1 MNKIHH
7 IGIATNDLT
16 RLKEEYLKQNYIYVD
31 EVYDKFQKATLCLL
45 KRGAECIELIYT
57 NNKESSVYDLCKNN
71 YKKEYHVCYIVK
83 SLKEEISKLKREG
96 CILIQDICYAELLKS
111 NICFLYTKDRKVIE
125 LVEDNG

>member
-16 RLKEEYLKQNYIYVD
+16 KLKEEYLKQNYIYVD

-45 KRGAECIELIYT
+45 KRGAEYIELIYT
-57 NNKESSVYDLCKNN
+57 NNKESSVYNLCKNN
-71 YKKEYHVCYIVK
+71 YKKQYHVCYIVK

>member
-16 RLKEEYLKQNYIYVD
+16 KLKEEYLKQNYIYVD

-45 KRGAECIELIYT
+45 KRGAEYIELIYT
-57 NNKESSVYDLCKNN
+57 NNKESSVYNLCKNN
-71 YKKEYHVCYIVK
+71 YKKQYHVCYIVK
-83 SLKEEISKLKREG
+83 SLKEEISKLNREG